1 MYTDLYLYSRQ
12 IHHQI
17 QLSIA
22 FKKKRSFKA
31 LPEVDELGDV
41 EDGLGPIVNS
51 SGLQAK
57 RSQNVTTR
65 DSGDAGNIPCG
76 AVATHAINVCKTSF
90 DIDPSQLP
98 PVQNRLA
105 KIFRCRCHPK
115 LTKSEKQRSQ
125 IGEILFP
132 IYPAQWFG
140 RVHRLPVL

>member
-17 QLSIA
+17 QLSLA

-57 RSQNVTTR
+57 RWQPG
-65 DSGDAGNIPCG
+65 DSGDAGNVPCG
-76 AVATHAINVCKTSF
+76 SC
-90 DIDPSQLP
+90 
-98 PVQNRLA
+98 
-105 KIFRCRCHPK
+105 C
-115 LTKSEKQRSQ
+115 
-125 IGEILFP
+125 
-132 IYPAQWFG
+132 
-140 RVHRLPVL
+140 